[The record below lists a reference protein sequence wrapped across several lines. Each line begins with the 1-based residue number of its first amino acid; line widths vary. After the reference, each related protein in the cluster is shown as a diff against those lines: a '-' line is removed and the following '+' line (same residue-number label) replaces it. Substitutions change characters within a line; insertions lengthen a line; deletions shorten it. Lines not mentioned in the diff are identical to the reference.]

1 MKEATKSDITA
12 TFWDHLEALRWV
24 ILRIIAILLVMVIT
38 IFMFRDFLFNDVILP
53 PLRSDFVFY
62 RWLCAVGDLLHFPA
76 ICPENFNI
84 HLINIELAGQFMT
97 HISVTIMFSIVLL
110 VPYLIYE
117 IWRFIAPALYPN
129 ERKNVG
135 WIFVSSAFLFYI
147 GAAISYF
154 IIFPLT
160 VRFLG
165 GYTVSDLI
173 PNQISIQS
181 YIGALYVLVFAIGLM
196 FEMPILAYF
205 LSRAGILEKK
215 TMRKFRSYALLVIL
229 ILAAIITPTTD
240 PFTMCA
246 VALPLYLLY
255 EVSIWVCKK

>member
-1 MKEATKSDITA
+1 MKKLTKNDIPT

-24 ILRIIAILLVMVIT
+24 ILRIIAVLLVMVIT
-38 IFMFRDFLFNDVILP
+38 LFMFRDFLFDDIILS

-62 RWLCAVGDLLHFPA
+62 RWLCVAGEWLRLPA
-76 ICPENFNI
+76 ICPEDFNI
-84 HLINIELAGQFMT
+84 QLINIELAGQFMT
-97 HISVTIMFSIVLL
+97 HISVTVMISIVLM

-117 IWRFIAPALYPN
+117 VWHFIAPALYPK

-135 WIFVSSAFLFYI
+135 WIFSTSSFLFYL
-147 GAAISYF
+147 GAAVSYF

-196 FEMPILAYF
+196 FEMPVLAYF
-205 LSRAGILEKK
+205 LSSAGILKKK
-215 TMRKFRSYALLVIL
+215 TMRKLRSYALLVIL
-229 ILAAIITPTTD
+229 ILSAIITPTTD